1 MKKLVLV
8 AAVCAAAVFPA
19 SSFAATFSGV
29 VVGKSSGSLAVAS
42 KAGLVRTVRTTVR
55 ARLGARVRVSGSAVR
70 IMGQA
75 HRARIHG
82 VVISRVGGTT
92 FLAAGRSL
100 LAVRSAGRRLASAD
114 GSGPSTGAVVN
125 TTVGISGGQMTQQ
138 QMQVVGQSGAVTVQ
152 AAVTAVSPGSITVT
166 VNGQPLV
173 IPLPAG
179 IQLPAS
185 LVGQSV
191 TLTINLAQSGPTAQE
206 DDQNEADDDDQGDDN
221 NDQGNDNND
230 QGDDQNGGGGE
241 GGGD

>member
-8 AAVCAAAVFPA
+8 AAVCAAALFPA

-42 KAGLVRTVRTTVR
+42 KSGLVRTVHTRAH

-70 IMGQA
+70 VLGQA
-75 HRARIHG
+75 QRARIHG
-82 VVISRVGGTT
+82 VVISRVGRTT

-100 LAVRSAGRRLASAD
+100 LAVRSAGRRLASVA

-138 QMQVVGQSGAVTVQ
+138 QMQVVGQAGAVTVQ
-152 AAVTAVSPGSITVT
+152 APVTAVGPGSITVT

-191 TLTINLAQSGPTAQE
+191 TLTINLAQSGPTAQA
-206 DDQNEADDDDQGDDN
+206 DDENEAADDNAQGDDDDQGDDH
-221 NDQGNDNND
+221 
-230 QGDDQNGGGGE
+230 NGGGG
-241 GGGD
+241 GGGDD

>member
-19 SSFAATFSGV
+19 SSFAASFSGV
-29 VVGKSSGSLAVAS
+29 VVGKSSDSLAVAS
-42 KAGLVRTVRTTVR
+42 KSGLVRTVHTRAH

-70 IMGQA
+70 VLGQA

-82 VVISRVGGTT
+82 VVISRVGRTT

-100 LAVRSAGRRLASAD
+100 LAVRSAGRRLASVA
-114 GSGPSTGAVVN
+114 GSAPSTGAVVN
-125 TTVGISGGQMTQQ
+125 TTVGISGGQMTQH
-138 QMQVVGQSGAVTVQ
+138 QMQVVGQAGSVTVQ
-152 AAVTAVSPGSITVT
+152 APVTAVGPGTITVT

-185 LVGQSV
+185 LVGQTV
-191 TLTINLAQSGPTAQE
+191 TLTVNLAQSGPTAQAE
-206 DDQNEADDDDQGDDN
+206 NENEAD
-221 NDQGNDNND
+221 DNND
-230 QGDDQNGGGGE
+230 QGDDNDDQGDDDNGGGG
-241 GGGD
+241 GGGDD

>member
-19 SSFAATFSGV
+19 SSLAATFGGV

-42 KAGLVRTVRTTVR
+42 NSGLVRTVHTRAH

-70 IMGQA
+70 ILGQA

-82 VVISRVGGTT
+82 VVISRVGRTT

-100 LAVRSAGRRLASAD
+100 LAVRSAGRRLASVA
-114 GSGPSTGAVVN
+114 GSAPSTGAVVN

-138 QMQVVGQSGAVTVQ
+138 QMQVVGQAGSVTVQ
-152 AAVTAVSPGSITVT
+152 APVTAVGPGTITVT

-185 LVGQSV
+185 LVGQTV
-191 TLTINLAQSGPTAQE
+191 TLTVNLAQSGPTAQAE
-206 DDQNEADDDDQGDDN
+206 NENEAD
-221 NDQGNDNND
+221 DNND
-230 QGDDQNGGGGE
+230 QGDDNDDQGDDNGGGG
-241 GGGD
+241 GGGDD